1 MPLAAVTASFVD
13 LVERLR
19 TADAE
24 GEAEADVGSRRWAAC
39 SAMGGCILENHSSII
54 RWMLCGLLGGKRG
67 GCCRC

>member
-19 TADAE
+19 AADAE

-39 SAMGGCILENHSSII
+39 SAMGGFVDCHFQSFPTDST
-54 RWMLCGLLGGKRG
+54 
-67 GCCRC
+67 